1 MTKLQIWATGLLA
14 LLILLGN
21 SVYVLDQRTVAVLLQ
36 FDRYSAAVTA
46 PGLHL
51 KVPFMDTV
59 DKFDRRLQI
68 DPDDDS
74 VPTSDQ
80 KTLNVRYYAAWR
92 IADVATY
99 YRATTGKDLFSADRL
114 KTAVKRSLR
123 DTFGSRTLEQVVGGD
138 QDQFNDALLREAQ
151 AKAHDLGIEV
161 TDVRIV
167 SMDLPKDVADA
178 YYDRMRAERKRLAD
192 DLRARGNEGAES
204 IKAAA
209 DSEAQ
214 TTLAEA
220 YRKSETLRGEGD
232 AKAAEIYAQSYGQ
245 DPEFFAFYRSLT
257 AYRDAFA
264 GKSDVLVIEPKGEFF
279 KYFKDAGKDAGGG
292 K

>member
-1 MTKLQIWATGLLA
+1 MSKLQTWALA
-14 LLILLGN
+14 LILPLILLGN

-36 FDRYSAAVTA
+36 FDRYTGAVTE

-51 KVPFMDTV
+51 KLPFADTV
-59 DKFDRRLQI
+59 DKFDRRLQT
-68 DPDDDS
+68 DDDSDS

-80 KTLNVRYYAAWR
+80 KTLNVRYYVAWR

-99 YRATTGKDLFSADRL
+99 YRATTGKDLFSTDRL
-114 KTAVKRSLR
+114 NTVVKRSLR
-123 DTFGSRTLEQVVGGD
+123 DTLGSRTLEQVVGGD
-138 QDQFNDALLREAQ
+138 QDQFNDALLHEAQ
-151 AKAHDLGIEV
+151 SKARDLGMEV
-161 TDVRIV
+161 VDVRIV

-178 YYDRMRAERKRLAD
+178 YYDRMRAERKRIAD
-192 DLRARGNEGAES
+192 GLRARGNEEADA

-214 TTLAEA
+214 DTLAEA

-245 DPEFFAFYRSLT
+245 DPEFFAFYRSLS

-264 GKSDVLVIEPKGEFF
+264 GKSDVLVVEPKGEFF
-279 KYFKDAGKDAGGG
+279 KYFKDAGSTK
-292 K
+292 

>member
-1 MTKLQIWATGLLA
+1 MSKLQTWALA
-14 LLILLGN
+14 LILPLILLGN

-36 FDRYSAAVTA
+36 FDRYIGAVTE
-46 PGLHL
+46 PGLHFKL
-51 KVPFMDTV
+51 PFAETV
-59 DKFDRRLQI
+59 DKFDRRLQT
-68 DPDDDS
+68 DDDSDS

-80 KTLNVRYYAAWR
+80 KTLSVRYYVAWR
-92 IADVATY
+92 IADVGVY
-99 YRATTGKDLFSADRL
+99 YRATTGKDLFSTDRL
-114 KTAVKRSLR
+114 NTVVKRSLR
-123 DTFGSRTLEQVVGGD
+123 DTLGSRTLEQVVGGD
-138 QDQFNDALLREAQ
+138 QDQFNDALLHEAQ
-151 AKAHDLGIEV
+151 AKARDLGIEV
-161 TDVRIV
+161 VDVRIV

-178 YYDRMRAERKRLAD
+178 YYDRMRAERKRIAD
-192 DLRARGNEGAES
+192 DLRARGNEEADA

-245 DPEFFAFYRSLT
+245 DPEFFAFYRSLN

-264 GKSDVLVIEPKGEFF
+264 GKSDVLVVEPKGEFF
-279 KYFKDAGKDAGGG
+279 KYFKDAGSAK
-292 K
+292 